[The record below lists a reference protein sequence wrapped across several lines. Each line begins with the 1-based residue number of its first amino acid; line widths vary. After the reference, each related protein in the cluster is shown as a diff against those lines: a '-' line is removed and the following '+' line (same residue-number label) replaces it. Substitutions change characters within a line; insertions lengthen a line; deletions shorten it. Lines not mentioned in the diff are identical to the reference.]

1 MIPPSVLHRVLYET
15 KRPAERINIFFSEDY
30 LHRVSAA
37 SGPDLCVGLFSRSRL
52 TIPSSSRPQLERL
65 MTRLRLESESSDPY
79 APLMTKS
86 LFSELLVEIARCQD
100 VHQTPQF
107 LDEASTAI
115 QESARYI
122 YEHYEEPVSLAA
134 AATVA
139 HMNPTYFS
147 KKFRETTGFGFKE
160 YLTHIRLQNAAHL
173 LRTTDTSITEIA
185 GICGFSD
192 GNYFGDAF
200 RKHYGMSPR
209 AYRLT

>member
-1 MIPPSVLHRVLYET
+1 MKPSVLPSASTSFFGRLLTPGVCRQRSGSLRRAFFPQQTHRTVFQPST
-15 KRPAERINIFFSEDY
+15 VRAPDDAPASRVRKQRP
-30 LHRVSAA
+30 LCAA
-37 SGPDLCVGLFSRSRL
+37 HD
-52 TIPSSSRPQLERL
+52 Q
-65 MTRLRLESESSDPY
+65 
-79 APLMTKS
+79 KS
-86 LFSELLVEIARCQD
+86 FSELLVEIARCQD

-107 LDEASTAI
+107 LDETSTAI

-134 AATVA
+134 AAAVA

-185 GICGFSD
+185 GICGFPTAIISGTRS
-192 GNYFGDAF
+192 GNTMAC
-200 RKHYGMSPR
+200 RR
-209 AYRLT
+209 APTG

>member
-1 MIPPSVLHRVLYET
+1 MLRTQPQT
-15 KRPAERINIFFSEDY
+15 
-30 LHRVSAA
+30 VS
-37 SGPDLCVGLFSRSRL
+37 GLFSRSRL

-79 APLMTKS
+79 APLMTRS

-107 LDEASTAI
+107 LDETSTAI

-134 AATVA
+134 AAAVA

>member
-1 MIPPSVLHRVLYET
+1 
-15 KRPAERINIFFSEDY
+15 
-30 LHRVSAA
+30 
-37 SGPDLCVGLFSRSRL
+37 
-52 TIPSSSRPQLERL
+52 
-65 MTRLRLESESSDPY
+65 
-79 APLMTKS
+79 MTKS

-107 LDEASTAI
+107 LDETSTAI

-134 AATVA
+134 AAAVA

-209 AYRLT
+209 AYRLE